1 MQSGLGLRASGELV
15 IDRPSP
21 QPPGLPAHESRTRPR
36 PGPGFGPAQAS
47 ADVSGT
53 VARTLHSASD
63 GSNRSAEHPWTACL
77 KFLAAGLAVLTV
89 SRALLVAVHWS
100 RVRAE
105 GGLAPVMSGGLRI
118 DLSLLA
124 LAVVPMAFLAPML
137 AGPGAVGRGFAR
149 VQRLWFSGAFLAIA
163 YLEAATPAFIEEY
176 GVRPNRLFFEYL
188 GSPREVLA
196 TLWGGYRLAL
206 LFGLVVAAAAVWT
219 ARRLFSGRPAGS
231 MNPWLRVP
239 AGALAL
245 GLCVL
250 CARSGFQHRPIN
262 PSSVAFC
269 DDPLVNSLALDSLYN
284 VAYAL
289 YSLKHEAESSEVYG
303 PMPVDEMNSRVR
315 AAAGL
320 VDPPL
325 DPEHPSAHRQVPALQ
340 RGEKLNLVVIVEE
353 SLGARYVGALGG
365 QHLTPY
371 IDELARESWWF
382 ERMYATGTRSSRGL
396 EAICTGFPPSP
407 ARAVLKLDRAQ
418 GGFFTL
424 AALLRE
430 HGYQTRF
437 VYGGE
442 GQFDNMRG
450 FFLANGFHECVD
462 GSDFDDPVFRGS
474 WGVSDEDIFERVH
487 RELLAGDDQPT
498 LTVAFSVT
506 NHSPY
511 EYPDGRIEPGPGSAA
526 TLENAIRYADWAVGD
541 FFRKARASPYFEHT
555 VFAVIADHDSRVYG
569 ADLVPLDRFH
579 IPALILGPGVEARS
593 DGRLASQID
602 LAPTLLS
609 LLGLDCVHPMLG
621 RDMMTLPLDDPGRAV
636 MQYDDNHAYWRG
648 SDVVIHQPH
657 KAALQFWTDG
667 VKLESAPLDQD
678 LARTGLAHAL
688 WASWAYREQRYGLP
702 PQR

>member
-1 MQSGLGLRASGELV
+1 MRIRSYVNRLVGRTVHAASFAPARSGA
-15 IDRPSP
+15 
-21 QPPGLPAHESRTRPR
+21 
-36 PGPGFGPAQAS
+36 
-47 ADVSGT
+47 
-53 VARTLHSASD
+53 
-63 GSNRSAEHPWTACL
+63 HPWTACL
-77 KFLAAGLAVLTV
+77 VFLAASLALLTF
-89 SRALLVAVHWS
+89 SRALLVAAHWS
-100 RVRAE
+100 RVQAE
-105 GGLAPVMSGGLRI
+105 AGLAQVLSGGLRI

-124 LAVVPMAFLAPML
+124 LAVVPMAVLAPL
-137 AGPGAVGRGFAR
+137 LSGAGAVGRGFAR
-149 VQRLWFSGAFLAIA
+149 VQRFWLSGTFLLIA

-206 LFGLVVAAAAVWT
+206 IFGAIVAVAAVWA
-219 ARRLFSGRPAGS
+219 ARRLFSGKPARA
-231 MNPWLRVP
+231 MNPWLRAP

-245 GLCVL
+245 GVCVL

-284 VAYAL
+284 VAYAI
-289 YSLKHEAESSEVYG
+289 YSLRHEAESSEVYG
-303 PMPVDEMNSRVR
+303 PMPVDEMNTRVR

-320 VDPPL
+320 ADPPL
-325 DPEHPSAHRQVPALQ
+325 DPEQPSAHRQTPAIQ
-340 RGEKLNLVVIVEE
+340 RREKLNLVVIVEE

-365 QHLTPY
+365 QALTPHL
-371 IDELARESWWF
+371 DALKPDSWWF

-396 EAICTGFPPSP
+396 EAICAGFPPSP

-418 GGFFTL
+418 GGFFTI

-430 HGYQTRF
+430 HGYLTRF

-450 FFLANGFHECVD
+450 FFLANGFHECID
-462 GSDFDDPVFRGS
+462 GADFEDPVFRGS

-487 RELLAGDDQPT
+487 RELLAGGDQPS

-511 EYPDGRIEPGPGSAA
+511 EYPEGRIDPGPGPAA
-526 TLENAIRYADWAVGD
+526 TLENAIRYADWSLGD

-555 VFAVIADHDSRVYG
+555 LFAVVADHDSRVYG

-579 IPALILGPGVEARS
+579 IPALILGPGVDART
-593 DGRLASQID
+593 DVRLASQID

-621 RDMMTLPLDDPGRAV
+621 RDLMSLPPDDPGRAV

-657 KAALQFWTDG
+657 KAALQFRTDG
-667 VKLESAPLDQD
+667 VRLESAPLDRE

-702 PQR
+702 IQP

>member
-1 MQSGLGLRASGELV
+1 MLDRLISRAPELPAFESPSSPPPGSSVDQAHTRSALHGAVESPRPALSSEPARSGL
-15 IDRPSP
+15 
-21 QPPGLPAHESRTRPR
+21 
-36 PGPGFGPAQAS
+36 
-47 ADVSGT
+47 
-53 VARTLHSASD
+53 
-63 GSNRSAEHPWTACL
+63 HPWVSCFR
-77 KFLAAGLAVLTV
+77 FLAAALALLTV

-105 GGLAPVMSGGLRI
+105 DGLAPVMLGGLRI

-124 LAVVPMAFLAPML
+124 LSVVPMAVLAPLL
-137 AGPGAVGRGFAR
+137 AGPGVVGRAFAR
-149 VQRLWFSGAFLAIA
+149 VQRTWLSGAFLAIA
-163 YLEAATPAFIEEY
+163 FLEAATPAFIAEY

-188 GSPREVLA
+188 GSPREVLS

-206 LFGLVVAAAAVWT
+206 LFGFVVALAAVWISW
-219 ARRLFSGRPAGS
+219 RLFSGGVFRS
-231 MNPWLRVP
+231 MNAWLRAP
-239 AGALAL
+239 ASVLAV
-245 GLCVL
+245 GVCVL
-250 CARSGFQHRPIN
+250 FARSGLQHRPIN

-284 VAYAL
+284 VAYAV
-289 YSLKHEAESSEVYG
+289 YRLKYEAESSEVYG
-303 PMPVDEMNSRVR
+303 SMPVDEMNALVRV
-315 AAAGL
+315 AAGL

-325 DPEHPSAHRQVPALQ
+325 DPEHPSAHRQVPAIQ
-340 RGEKLNLVVIVEE
+340 RTEKLNLVVIVEE

-365 QHLTPY
+365 ENLTPH
-371 IDELARESWWF
+371 IDALSRESWWF

-396 EAICTGFPPSP
+396 EAICTGFPPSS

-430 HGYQTRF
+430 HGYLTRF

-442 GQFDNMRG
+442 GQFDNMQG
-450 FFLANGFHECVD
+450 FFLANGFHESVD
-462 GSDFDDPVFRGS
+462 GSDFEDPMFRGS
-474 WGVSDEDIFERVH
+474 WGVSDEDVLDRVH
-487 RELLAGDDQPT
+487 RDLLAGGDRPT
-498 LTVAFSVT
+498 FTLAFSVT

-511 EYPDGRIEPGPGSAA
+511 EYPEGRIDAGPGPAG

-555 VFAVIADHDSRVYG
+555 LFAVIADHDSRVYG

-579 IPALILGPGVEARS
+579 IPGLILGPGIAARA
-593 DGRLASQID
+593 DARLASQID

-609 LLGLDCVHPMLG
+609 VLGLDCVHPMLG
-621 RDMMTLPLDDPGRAV
+621 RDLMSLPPDEPGRAV

-648 SDVVIHQPH
+648 SKVVIHQPQ
-657 KAALQFWTDG
+657 KAAVQFWTDG
-667 VKLESAPLDQD
+667 VKLESVALDPD